1 MKCIEVVRQTKTNI
15 DNVWESAINDICRM
29 SVFVKN
35 EQEQLESRSFVQD
48 FLEGA
53 NGLKGRPRFR
63 SLSDQTVF
71 GQKLVQNYPR
81 NEKRKLQNGLKSMP
95 NCKQHTATG
104 EGFDR

>member
-1 MKCIEVVRQTKTNI
+1 M
-15 DNVWESAINDICRM
+15 
-29 SVFVKN
+29 KN
-35 EQEQLESRSFVQD
+35 EQEQLDSRSFVQD

-53 NGLKGRPRFR
+53 NGLKADLQRFR
-63 SLSDQTVF
+63 SLPDQTAF
-71 GQKLVQNYPR
+71 GQKLGQNYPR